1 MVVGVGDL
9 TFKILK
15 AFLFYYSV
23 HSANINQNLWG
34 FFLGGGIFCATD
46 TFSVYYP
53 SVTMPGFGSLVSEV
67 RFSKVILIVVR

>member
-23 HSANINQNLWG
+23 HSANINQNLC
-34 FFLGGGIFCATD
+34 FFFWGGGHFLCYRYIF
-46 TFSVYYP
+46 
-53 SVTMPGFGSLVSEV
+53 SLLS
-67 RFSKVILIVVR
+67 IGNDAGIW